1 VKKSSVFSILALVMV
16 LMPCMGSGGETERLY
31 VIERDTLQTRNFTPI
46 INHETMLFNL
56 GDRPLSLELNS
67 PIPAGKFVKGKYYP
81 AFLEESLLPDPL
93 FSPIEVTTKKTSYLA
108 KPEIKTA
115 GDKTSFVW
123 KKVAIPP
130 GEAMIAQYDNY
141 LGEPSLYW
149 SKDGLEVFGLT
160 IRTNYSAQRKAGDGV
175 LSFDYELANAT
186 GSELSDLMLDVF
198 IPLRLINETK
208 ETTLL
213 ELKEIAFSPNAE
225 IAQVTKADGFGRATS
240 GVSII
245 LWSRSLAQN
254 GKLHFFLRLMGG
266 RTTET
271 GEIWPIITIRGR
283 SLQQPLWP
291 PTRIKMEEKVNEGRF
306 SYVSYNLVIQDSRVL
321 RISPQAITMVPAK

>member
-1 VKKSSVFSILALVMV
+1 MKKSSVFSILALVMV
-16 LMPCMGSGGETERLY
+16 LMPCRGSGGETERLY

-67 PIPAGKFVKGKYYP
+67 SIPAGKFVKGKHYP

-93 FSPIEVTTKKTSYLA
+93 FSPIEVAPKKTSYLA
-108 KPEIKTA
+108 KPEIRTA
-115 GDKTSFVW
+115 GDKTTFVW

-149 SKDGLEVFGLT
+149 SKDGLDVFGLT
-160 IRTNYSAQRKAGDGV
+160 IRTSYSTQSKAGDGMV
-175 LSFDYELANAT
+175 SFDYELANAT

-198 IPLRLINETK
+198 IPLRLIGETK

-213 ELKEIAFSPNAE
+213 ELKEISFSPNAE

-254 GKLHFFLRLMGG
+254 DKLHFFLRLIGG

-271 GEIWPIITIRGR
+271 GEIWPIIAIRGR

-306 SYVSYNLVIQDSRVL
+306 SYVAYNLVIQDSRVL
-321 RISPQAITMVPAK
+321 RISPQAITVVPAK